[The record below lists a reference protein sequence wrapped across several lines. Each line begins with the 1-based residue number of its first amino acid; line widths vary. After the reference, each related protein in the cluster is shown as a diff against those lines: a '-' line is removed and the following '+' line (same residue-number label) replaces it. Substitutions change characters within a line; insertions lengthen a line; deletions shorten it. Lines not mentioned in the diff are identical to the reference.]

1 MTIDYKSRLQAL
13 PGASQ
18 LTQQHDGWWM
28 DAPRLDVQALAN
40 CMKEWEAHFS
50 TMTGTVSA
58 NDEIEVIYHYYL
70 DHQAYNFKVI
80 TRQNSLPTI
89 SLILP
94 AANWIEREIMD
105 LYRIEFK
112 DHPNPKRLIRPAQI
126 EPGLFREQG
135 GAAEKRR

>member
-18 LTQQHDGWWM
+18 LSQRRDGCWM
-28 DAPRLDVQALAN
+28 DAPHLDVQALAA
-40 CMKEWEAHFS
+40 CMKEWEAHLS
-50 TMTGTVSA
+50 TMTGAVSA

-94 AANWIEREIMD
+94 AANWIERDIMD
-105 LYRIEFK
+105 LYRITFK
-112 DHPNPKRLIRPAQI
+112 DHPNPKRLVRTVQM
-126 EPGLFREQG
+126 EPGLFREKG
-135 GAAEKRR
+135 GSAEKRR